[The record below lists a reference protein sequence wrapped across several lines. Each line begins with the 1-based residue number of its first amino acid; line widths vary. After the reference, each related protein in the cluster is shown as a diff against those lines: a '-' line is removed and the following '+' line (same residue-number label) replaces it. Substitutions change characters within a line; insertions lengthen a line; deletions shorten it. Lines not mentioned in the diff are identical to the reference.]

1 MQKLISPVLY
11 QPIIIGNRT
20 LMDRQDIQLTQ
31 LRTNN
36 TVETK
41 LRACMG
47 PCTSSGSAKYMY
59 IGFTCISSVLIHS
72 EVHRN
77 AI

>member
-31 LRTNN
+31 
-36 TVETK
+36 VETK